1 MVKANSNF
9 KLAAAHSAQCQWT
22 ANLDSATPLS
32 IPSQAPLL
40 TFNANGRPM
49 GTHQLDR
56 LRGAARQPSSDLQP
70 YHAHVSTLL
79 AVLPSFK
86 TVCVPSLTTSK
97 YFFISGGSLS
107 LLASGFAGTFAA
119 GSSSRGIASS
129 RSPVVFVDLVPPPV
143 PKRQRC
149 PEPAVVRVVDGVGLA
164 DKADPR
170 PSVRHS
176 PRLEV
181 LRKLVCCAARP
192 LPPLCPST
200 SPAAPLRIARGTCLP
215 GTFTLTFR
223 CACTGLGYWWMR
235 SELLLLRRGHQ
246 PPL

>member
-86 TVCVPSLTTSK
+86 TVCVPSLTRRQST
-97 YFFISGGSLS
+97 SLS
-107 LLASGFAGTFAA
+107 PAA
-119 GSSSRGIASS
+119 PCLWSPPGSPVPSPPAARPGIASS

-200 SPAAPLRIARGTCLP
+200 SPAAPLRIARGS
-215 GTFTLTFR
+215 
-223 CACTGLGYWWMR
+223 ACQAP
-235 SELLLLRRGHQ
+235 S
-246 PPL
+246 P